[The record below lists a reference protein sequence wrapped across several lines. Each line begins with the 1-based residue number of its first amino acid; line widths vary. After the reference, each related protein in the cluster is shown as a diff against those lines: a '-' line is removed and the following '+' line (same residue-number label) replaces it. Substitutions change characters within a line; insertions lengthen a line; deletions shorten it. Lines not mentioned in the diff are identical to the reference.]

1 MDYLTTKEVSV
12 LWNTTEQMVRRYCRD
27 GRIPGAVQKEGAWFV
42 PEGTARPTRKKQE
55 APTVPKLV
63 KQLQR
68 QRTKKIYHGLY
79 DYIQINFCYSSN
91 RLASNRLMLTQVEEV
106 YKKGKVS
113 VGFEPIKVDDLIE
126 AYNHF
131 DCVSHIID
139 TAANRISQSYIRK
152 LHTMLSYGTMAER
165 KLQFHPGEYRRDT
178 CTIGKTKTTPPKNIG
193 SQMSALI
200 SEYESLDKVELAQ
213 ILDFHVRLERI
224 RPFTDGNGRIGR
236 LLMFKECLRHE
247 ITPFILDDKRRTEY
261 LKGIREWD
269 MDKTTLFTPCLEAQA
284 RFQAQIDL
292 QKLQEYAQRY
302 KPADYKED

>member
-91 RLASNRLMLTQVEEV
+91 RLASKRLMLTQVEEV

-178 CTIGKTKTTPPKNIG
+178 CTIGKTKTTPPKNIN
-193 SQMSALI
+193 SQMNALI
-200 SEYESLDKVELAQ
+200 AEYESLDKVELAQ

-302 KPADYKED
+302 KPADYKAD

>member
-79 DYIQINFCYSSN
+79 DYIQLNFCYSSN

-213 ILDFHVRLERI
+213 ILDFHVRFERI
-224 RPFTDGNGRIGR
+224 HPFTDGNGRIGR

>member
-213 ILDFHVRLERI
+213 ILDFHVRFERI
-224 RPFTDGNGRIGR
+224 RPFADGNGRIGR

-269 MDKTTLFTPCLEAQA
+269 MDKSTLFTPCLEAQA

>member
-1 MDYLTTKEVSV
+1 MGYLTTKEVSV

-91 RLASNRLMLTQVEEV
+91 RLASKRLMLTQVEEV

-139 TAANRISQSYIRK
+139 TTANRISQSYIRK

-213 ILDFHVRLERI
+213 ILDFHVRFERI
-224 RPFTDGNGRIGR
+224 HPFTDGNGRIGR

-269 MDKTTLFTPCLEAQA
+269 MDKSTLFTPCLEAQA
-284 RFQAQIDL
+284 RFQAQSDL

>member
-27 GRIPGAVQKEGAWFV
+27 GRIPGAVQKEGSWYV
-42 PEGTARPTRKKQE
+42 PEGTAHPTRKKQE

-113 VGFEPIKVDDLIE
+113 TGFEPIKVDDLIE
-126 AYNHF
+126 AYNHIA
-131 DCVSHIID
+131 CVSYIID
-139 TAANRISQSYIRK
+139 TATARISQSYIRK

-165 KLQFHPGEYRRDT
+165 KLLFHPGEYRKDN
-178 CTIGKTKTTPPKNIG
+178 CILGKAKTTPPKNIG

-213 ILDFHVRLERI
+213 ILDFHVRFERI
-224 RPFTDGNGRIGR
+224 HPFTDGNGRLGR

-247 ITPFILDDKRRTEY
+247 IMPFILDDKRRTEY

-269 MDKTTLFTPCLEAQA
+269 MDKSTLFTPCLEAQA

>member
-131 DCVSHIID
+131 ACVSYIID
-139 TAANRISQSYIRK
+139 TAAARISQTYIRK

-178 CTIGKTKTTPPKNIG
+178 CTLGKTKTTPPKNIG

-213 ILDFHVRLERI
+213 ILDFHVRFERI
-224 RPFTDGNGRIGR
+224 HPFTDGNGRLGR

>member
-213 ILDFHVRLERI
+213 ILDLHVRFERI
-224 RPFTDGNGRIGR
+224 HPFTDGNGRIGR

-269 MDKTTLFTPCLEAQA
+269 MDKSTLFTPCLEAQA

-292 QKLQEYAQRY
+292 QKLQEHAQRY

>member
-27 GRIPGAVQKEGAWFV
+27 GRIPGAVQKEGSWYV
-42 PEGTARPTRKKQE
+42 PEGTAHPTRKKQE

-91 RLASNRLMLTQVEEV
+91 RLASNRLMLTQIEEV
-106 YKKGKVS
+106 CKNGKVS
-113 VGFEPIKVDDLIE
+113 TGFEPIKVDDLIE
-126 AYNHF
+126 AYNHIA
-131 DCVSHIID
+131 CVSHIID

-213 ILDFHVRLERI
+213 ILDFHVRFERI
-224 RPFTDGNGRIGR
+224 HPFTDGNGRLGR

-269 MDKTTLFTPCLEAQA
+269 MGKSTLFTPCLEAQV

>member
-1 MDYLTTKEVSV
+1 MDYLTTKEVSI

-91 RLASNRLMLTQVEEV
+91 RLASKRLMLTQVEEV

-178 CTIGKTKTTPPKNIG
+178 CTIGKTKTTPPKNIN
-193 SQMSALI
+193 SQMNALI
-200 SEYESLDKVELAQ
+200 AEYESLDKVELAQ

>member
-113 VGFEPIKVDDLIE
+113 TGFESIKVDDLIE

-131 DCVSHIID
+131 DCISHIID

-152 LHTMLSYGTMAER
+152 LHAMLSYGTMAER

-178 CTIGKTKTTPPKNIG
+178 CTIGKTKTTPPKNIN
-193 SQMSALI
+193 SQMNALI
-200 SEYESLDKVELAQ
+200 AEYESLDKVELAQ
-213 ILDFHVRLERI
+213 ILDFHVRFERI
-224 RPFTDGNGRIGR
+224 HPFTDGNGRLGR

-269 MDKTTLFTPCLEAQA
+269 MDKSTLFTPCLEAQA

-302 KPADYKED
+302 KPTDYKED

>member
-1 MDYLTTKEVSV
+1 MGYLTTKEVSV

-91 RLASNRLMLTQVEEV
+91 RLASKRLMLTQVEEV

>member
-1 MDYLTTKEVSV
+1 MDYLTTKEVSI

-126 AYNHF
+126 AYNH
-131 DCVSHIID
+131 
-139 TAANRISQSYIRK
+139 
-152 LHTMLSYGTMAER
+152 MAGVR
-165 KLQFHPGEYRRDT
+165 QPFACHP
-178 CTIGKTKTTPPKNIG
+178 P
-193 SQMSALI
+193 
-200 SEYESLDKVELAQ
+200 
-213 ILDFHVRLERI
+213 IL
-224 RPFTDGNGRIGR
+224 
-236 LLMFKECLRHE
+236 LRH
-247 ITPFILDDKRRTEY
+247 IDSLTQQLSIVRCKTY
-261 LKGIREWD
+261 TWNKG
-269 MDKTTLFTPCLEAQA
+269 
-284 RFQAQIDL
+284 
-292 QKLQEYAQRY
+292 
-302 KPADYKED
+302 

>member
-27 GRIPGAVQKEGAWFV
+27 GRIPGAVQKEGSWYV
-42 PEGTARPTRKKQE
+42 PEGTAHPTRKKQE

-63 KQLQR
+63 NQLQR
-68 QRTKKIYHGLY
+68 QRTKNIYHGLY

-91 RLASNRLMLTQVEEV
+91 RLASNRLMLNQVEEI

-126 AYNHF
+126 AYNHIA
-131 DCVSHIID
+131 CVSHIID
-139 TAANRISQSYIRK
+139 TAANRISQTYIRK
-152 LHTMLSYGTMAER
+152 LHTMISYGTIAER
-165 KLQFHPGEYRRDT
+165 KLLFHPGEYRKDN
-178 CTIGKTKTTPPKNIG
+178 CTLGKTKTTPPKNIG

-200 SEYESLDKVELAQ
+200 AEYESLDKVELAR

-224 RPFTDGNGRIGR
+224 HPFVDGNGRLGR

-261 LKGIREWD
+261 IKGIREWD
-269 MDKTTLFTPCLEAQA
+269 MDKSTLFTLCLEAQA

>member
-1 MDYLTTKEVSV
+1 MGYLTIKEVSV

-91 RLASNRLMLTQVEEV
+91 RLASNRLMLNQVEEV

-113 VGFEPIKVDDLIE
+113 TGFEPIKVDDLIE
-126 AYNHF
+126 AYNHIA
-131 DCVSHIID
+131 CVNHIID
-139 TAANRISQSYIRK
+139 TATARISQSYIRK
-152 LHTMLSYGTMAER
+152 LHSMLSYGTMAER

-178 CTIGKTKTTPPKNIG
+178 CTLGKTKTTPPKNIN
-193 SQMSALI
+193 SQMNALI
-200 SEYESLDKVELAQ
+200 AEYESLDKVELAQ
-213 ILDFHVRLERI
+213 ILDFHVRFERI
-224 RPFTDGNGRIGR
+224 RPFADGNGRIGR

-269 MDKTTLFTPCLEAQA
+269 MGKSTLFTPCLEAQV

-292 QKLQEYAQRY
+292 QKLQEYAQHY

>member
-27 GRIPGAVQKEGAWFV
+27 GRIPSAVQKEGAWFV

-55 APTVPKLV
+55 APIVPKLV

-91 RLASNRLMLTQVEEV
+91 RLASNRLMLNQVEEI
-106 YKKGKVS
+106 YQKGKVS

-126 AYNHF
+126 AYNHLT
-131 DCVSHIID
+131 CVNYIIE
-139 TAANRISQSYIRK
+139 TATARLSQSYIRK
-152 LHTMLSYGTMAER
+152 LHAMIGYGTIAER
-165 KLQFHPGEYRRDT
+165 KLLFHPGEYRKDN
-178 CTIGKTKTTPPKNIG
+178 CTLGKTKTTPPKNIG

-200 SEYESLDKVELAQ
+200 SEYESLDKVELVQ
-213 ILDFHVRLERI
+213 ILDFHVHFERI
-224 RPFTDGNGRIGR
+224 HPFTDGNGRLGR

-247 ITPFILDDKRRTEY
+247 ITPFILDDKRRAEY

-269 MDKTTLFTPCLEAQA
+269 MDKSTLFTPCLEAQA

-302 KPADYKED
+302 KPADYKET

>member
-213 ILDFHVRLERI
+213 ILDFHVRFERI

-269 MDKTTLFTPCLEAQA
+269 MDKSTLFTPCLEAQA

>member
-1 MDYLTTKEVSV
+1 MDYLTIKEVSV
-12 LWNTTEQMVRRYCRD
+12 LWNTTEQMIRRYCRD
-27 GRIPGAVQKEGAWFV
+27 GRVPGAVQKEGAWFV

-68 QRTKKIYHGLY
+68 QCTKKIYHGLY
-79 DYIQINFCYSSN
+79 DYIQLNFCYSSN

-213 ILDFHVRLERI
+213 ILDFHVRFERI
-224 RPFTDGNGRIGR
+224 RPFADGNGRIGR

>member
-1 MDYLTTKEVSV
+1 MDYISAKEASV
-12 LWNTTEQMVRRYCRD
+12 LWNITDQMIRRHCRN
-27 GRIPGAVQKEGAWFV
+27 GRIPGSVQRDGTWYV
-42 PEGTARPTRKKQE
+42 PADAKKPTKLKPDI
-55 APTVPKLV
+55 APIPKLA

-68 QRTKKIYHGLY
+68 QRTKKIYHGLF
-79 DYIQINFCYSSN
+79 DYIQVNFCYSSN
-91 RLASNRLMLTQVEEV
+91 RMASNRLMLNQVEEV

-113 VGFEPIKVDDLIE
+113 TGFEPIKVDDLIE
-126 AYNHF
+126 AYNHIT
-131 DCVSHIID
+131 CVNHIID
-139 TAANRISQSYIRK
+139 TATARISQSYIRK

-165 KLQFHPGEYRRDT
+165 KLLFHSGEYRRDT
-178 CTIGKTKTTPPKNIG
+178 CTLGKTKTTPPKNIG

-213 ILDFHVRLERI
+213 ILDFHVRFERI
-224 RPFTDGNGRIGR
+224 HPFTDGNGRLGR

-269 MDKTTLFTPCLEAQA
+269 MDKSTLFTPCLEAQA
-284 RFQAQIDL
+284 RFQAQINL

-302 KPADYKED
+302 KPTDYKED

>member
-1 MDYLTTKEVSV
+1 MGYLTTKEVSV

-91 RLASNRLMLTQVEEV
+91 RLASKRLMLTQVEEV

-178 CTIGKTKTTPPKNIG
+178 CTIGKSKTTPPKNIN
-193 SQMSALI
+193 SQMNALI
-200 SEYESLDKVELAQ
+200 AEYESLDKVELSQ
-213 ILDFHVRLERI
+213 ILDFHVRFERI
-224 RPFTDGNGRIGR
+224 HPFTDGNGRLGR

-269 MDKTTLFTPCLEAQA
+269 MDKSTLFTPCLEAQA

>member
-178 CTIGKTKTTPPKNIG
+178 CIIGKTKTTPPKNIN
-193 SQMSALI
+193 SQMNALI
-200 SEYESLDKVELAQ
+200 AEYESLDKVELAH
-213 ILDFHVRLERI
+213 ILDFHVRFERI
-224 RPFTDGNGRIGR
+224 RPFADGNGRIGR

-261 LKGIREWD
+261 LKGICEWG
-269 MDKTTLFTPCLEAQA
+269 MDRTTLFTPCLEAQA

-292 QKLQEYAQRY
+292 QKLQEYTQRY

>member
-1 MDYLTTKEVSV
+1 MGYLTIKEVSV

-91 RLASNRLMLTQVEEV
+91 RLASNRLLLTQVEEV

-113 VGFEPIKVDDLIE
+113 TGFEPIKVDDLIE

-178 CTIGKTKTTPPKNIG
+178 CTIGKTKTTPPKNIN
-193 SQMSALI
+193 SQMNALI
-200 SEYESLDKVELAQ
+200 AEYESLDKVELAQ
-213 ILDFHVRLERI
+213 ILDFHVRFERI

-292 QKLQEYAQRY
+292 QKLQEYAQRN
-302 KPADYKED
+302 KPMDYKED

>member
-91 RLASNRLMLTQVEEV
+91 RLASNRLMLNQVEEV

-113 VGFEPIKVDDLIE
+113 TGFEPIKVDDLIE

-165 KLQFHPGEYRRDT
+165 KLLFHPGEYRRDT
-178 CTIGKTKTTPPKNIG
+178 CTLGKTKTTPPKNIG

-200 SEYESLDKVELAQ
+200 AEYESFDKVELSQ
-213 ILDFHVRLERI
+213 ILDFHVRFERI
-224 RPFTDGNGRIGR
+224 HPFTDGNGRLGR

-269 MDKTTLFTPCLEAQA
+269 MDKSTLFTPCLEAQA

>member
-42 PEGTARPTRKKQE
+42 PEDTARPTRKKQE

-126 AYNHF
+126 AHNHF

-152 LHTMLSYGTMAER
+152 LHAMLSYGTVAER

-213 ILDFHVRLERI
+213 ILDFHVRFERI
-224 RPFTDGNGRIGR
+224 HPFTDGNGRLGR

-269 MDKTTLFTPCLEAQA
+269 MDKTTLFTPCLEAQV
-284 RFQAQIDL
+284 RLQAQIDL
-292 QKLQEYAQRY
+292 KKLHEYAQRY
-302 KPADYKED
+302 KPADNKED

>member
-1 MDYLTTKEVSV
+1 MGYLTTKEVSV

-113 VGFEPIKVDDLIE
+113 TGFEPIKVDDLIE
-126 AYNHF
+126 AYNHIA
-131 DCVSHIID
+131 CVSHIID

-165 KLQFHPGEYRRDT
+165 KLLFHPGEYRREA
-178 CTIGKTKTTPPKNIG
+178 CILGKTKTTPPKNIN
-193 SQMSALI
+193 SQMNALI
-200 SEYESLDKVELAQ
+200 AEYESLDKVELAQ
-213 ILDFHVRLERI
+213 ILDFHVRFERI
-224 RPFTDGNGRIGR
+224 HPFTDGNGRLGR
-236 LLMFKECLRHE
+236 LLMLKECLRHE

-269 MDKTTLFTPCLEAQA
+269 MDKSTLFTPCLEAQA

-292 QKLQEYAQRY
+292 QKLQEYAQRN
-302 KPADYKED
+302 KPMDYKED

>member
-42 PEGTARPTRKKQE
+42 LEGTARPTRKKQE

-113 VGFEPIKVDDLIE
+113 TGFEPIKVDDLIE
-126 AYNHF
+126 AYNHIA
-131 DCVSHIID
+131 CVSHIID
-139 TAANRISQSYIRK
+139 TATARISQSYIRK

-165 KLQFHPGEYRRDT
+165 KFLFHPGEYRRDA
-178 CTIGKTKTTPPKNIG
+178 CILGKTKTTPPKNIN
-193 SQMSALI
+193 SQMNALI
-200 SEYESLDKVELAQ
+200 AEYESLDKVELAQ
-213 ILDFHVRLERI
+213 ILDFHVRFERI

-269 MDKTTLFTPCLEAQA
+269 MDKSTLFTPCLEAQA

-292 QKLQEYAQRY
+292 HKLQEYAQRY

>member
-1 MDYLTTKEVSV
+1 MGYLTTKEVSV

-213 ILDFHVRLERI
+213 ILDFHVRFERI
-224 RPFTDGNGRIGR
+224 RPFADGNGRIGR

>member
-1 MDYLTTKEVSV
+1 MGYLTTKEVSV

-42 PEGTARPTRKKQE
+42 PEGTARPARKKQE
-55 APTVPKLV
+55 ASTVPKLV

-91 RLASNRLMLTQVEEV
+91 RLASNRLMLNQVEEI

-126 AYNHF
+126 AYNHLA
-131 DCVSHIID
+131 CVNYIID
-139 TAANRISQSYIRK
+139 TATTRLSQTYIRK
-152 LHTMLSYGTMAER
+152 LHSMIGYGTIAER
-165 KLQFHPGEYRRDT
+165 KLLFHPGEYRKDN

-200 SEYESLDKVELAQ
+200 AEYESLDKVELSQ
-213 ILDFHVRLERI
+213 ILDFHVRFERI
-224 RPFTDGNGRIGR
+224 HPFTDGNGRLGR

-247 ITPFILDDKRRTEY
+247 ITPFILDDKRRAEY

-269 MDKTTLFTPCLEAQA
+269 MDKSTLFTPCLEAQA

-302 KPADYKED
+302 KPADYKEN

>member
-213 ILDFHVRLERI
+213 ILDFHVRFERI
-224 RPFTDGNGRIGR
+224 HPFTDGNGRIGR

-261 LKGIREWD
+261 LKGIREWC

>member
-1 MDYLTTKEVSV
+1 MGYLTTKEVSV

-113 VGFEPIKVDDLIE
+113 VGFESIKVDDLIE

-178 CTIGKTKTTPPKNIG
+178 CTIGKTKTTPPKNIN
-193 SQMSALI
+193 SQMNALI
-200 SEYESLDKVELAQ
+200 AEYESLDKVELAQ